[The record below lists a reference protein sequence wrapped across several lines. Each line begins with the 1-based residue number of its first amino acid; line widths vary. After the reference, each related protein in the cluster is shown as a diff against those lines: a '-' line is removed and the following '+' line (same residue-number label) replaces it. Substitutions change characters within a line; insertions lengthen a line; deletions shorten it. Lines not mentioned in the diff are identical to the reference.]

1 MAGNGHV
8 GSLAMSKGLGGTLLA
23 PFLFLT
29 VLPAAIGVFSRR
41 QVKQA
46 EPSATVAEAH

>member
-1 MAGNGHV
+1 V
-8 GSLAMSKGLGGTLLA
+8 VGGTLLA

-41 QVKQA
+41 QIKQA
-46 EPSATVAEAH
+46 APSATAVEAH